1 MLWQYIRIIWQSET
15 INCSI
20 LSILSTIKFKQ
31 TKISSHSATALHCTV
46 LSLILRGDMRA
57 SCSIEHCLQDQ
68 VMHPDDTSSSKTR
81 LLLNWTKTKISF
93 LQWLSYSTLHHT
105 TLCYADISFR
115 YHLPHPS
122 GYDNC
127 CSFKWCMELQYN
139 WCINSRF
146 LIYY

>member
-31 TKISSHSATALHCTV
+31 TKISPHSATALHCV
-46 LSLILRGDMRA
+46 EFNFER
-57 SCSIEHCLQDQ
+57 HCLQDQ